1 MNNRSFQGGAPLAAV
16 LDALPDGIVLIDRN
30 GIVVGA
36 NDAAHDMFGV
46 PGTPLVGHGLRGL
59 LPDHGSRTAAGA
71 PRDTD
76 DRTVRRR
83 RGAPLR
89 MTARR
94 LDGGEFPSE
103 VTTTVLGDGSEP
115 FLGGGSEPHGPGRGR
130 SDDESMLLLVVRD
143 LTDAHDAEAA
153 LVRSQ
158 RRTEVILRAATEGLI
173 GTDTEGR
180 VVLVNP
186 AAARILGFR
195 ASDLDGRELHPL
207 VLHSRANGEPN
218 PYVETPLAA
227 TLVSGL
233 KCRAHDQVLWTKDG
247 GRVSADVTTIPVW
260 DGDRL
265 VGTIMAFT
273 DRGPVEKLIGEHAAE
288 MARQNEKYDAL
299 DERHQR
305 LESAFAALREQLR
318 RERAGGTG
326 AAAPVKSV
334 GAEVP
339 VGSVGG
345 MAPAEGVGGMAPAE
359 GVGGMAPARNA
370 AVPGAVVAALA
381 RRPSPVPAPVPA
393 REDVSSRI
401 SPVAGSW
408 IIGAAVRARREQRA
422 SEQQSRAA
430 LPGPPP
436 GNAFLRAVPADE
448 AVPRIPRVPRVPQ
461 GVPADPALTPRG
473 AHRDEEDGAGR
484 KRLSVLL
491 TNIRNRPS

>member
-1 MNNRSFQGGAPLAAV
+1 MNSRSFQGGARLAAV
-16 LDALPDGIVLIDRN
+16 LDALPDGIVLIDRD
-30 GIVVGA
+30 GTVVGA
-36 NDAAHDMFGV
+36 NDAAHDMFGA
-46 PGTPLVGHGLRGL
+46 PGTPLVGHGLPAL
-59 LPDHGSRTAAGA
+59 LPDHGSRTAPGT
-71 PRDTD
+71 PHDTD
-76 DRTVRRR
+76 GRTAR
-83 RGAPLR
+83 RGRDAPLR

-94 LDGGEFPSE
+94 LDGGEFPAE
-103 VTTTVLGDGSEP
+103 VVTTVLG
-115 FLGGGSEPHGPGRGR
+115 GGHEPHGPDRSR
-130 SDDESMLLLVVRD
+130 SDDGALLLVVRD

-218 PYVETPLAA
+218 PYTETPLAA

-247 GRVSADVTTIPVW
+247 DRVSADVTTVPVW

-273 DRGPVEKLIGEHAAE
+273 DRGPVEKLIGEHAVE
-288 MARQNEKYDAL
+288 MARQNEKYDVLA
-299 DERHQR
+299 ERHQR

-318 RERAGGTG
+318 RERAGSAGDQALAGSAG
-326 AAAPVKSV
+326 A
-334 GAEVP
+334 GVP
-339 VGSVGG
+339 AGSVGD
-345 MAPAEGVGGMAPAE
+345 MT
-359 GVGGMAPARNA
+359 PARNA
-370 AVPGAVVAALA
+370 AVSGAVVGAGAERAVGLVG
-381 RRPSPVPAPVPA
+381 PVPARFAVHAPPAGVGADGDRGAAALVHRPASVPA
-393 REDVSSRI
+393 REDAPSRI

-422 SEQQSRAA
+422 SEQQSRAV
-430 LPGPPP
+430 LPGRPP
-436 GNAFLRAVPADE
+436 GNALLRAAPADG
-448 AVPRIPRVPRVPQ
+448 AVPQVPQ
-461 GVPADPALTPRG
+461 GVPAEPALTSHG
-473 AHRDEEDGAGR
+473 THQDEDGGPGL

-491 TNIRNRPS
+491 TSIRNRPS

>member
-1 MNNRSFQGGAPLAAV
+1 MNNRSFQGGARLAAV

-30 GIVVGA
+30 GIVVSA
-36 NDAAHDMFGV
+36 NNAAHDMFGAPAHDMFGA
-46 PGTPLVGHGLRGL
+46 PGTPLVGHGLLGL
-59 LPDHGSRTAAGA
+59 LPDHGSHTAAGA

-76 DRTVRRR
+76 GRTVRRR
-83 RGAPLR
+83 RDAPLR

-103 VTTTVLGDGSEP
+103 VTTTVLGDGSGP
-115 FLGGGSEPHGPGRGR
+115 FLGSGSEPHGPGRGR
-130 SDDESMLLLVVRD
+130 SDDDSMLLLVVRD

-247 GRVSADVTTIPVW
+247 DRVSADVTTIPVW

-265 VGTIMAFT
+265 VGTVMAFT

-299 DERHQR
+299 AERHQR

-318 RERAGGTG
+318 RERAGGAG
-326 AAAPVKSV
+326 AEAPLRSV
-334 GAEVP
+334 GAE
-339 VGSVGG
+339 
-345 MAPAEGVGGMAPAE
+345 APAES
-359 GVGGMAPARNA
+359 VGGMAPARNA

-381 RRPSPVPAPVPA
+381 HRPAPAPVPA
-393 REDVSSRI
+393 REDASSRI

-448 AVPRIPRVPRVPQ
+448 AVPRVPRVPRVPQ
-461 GVPADPALTPRG
+461 GVPADPARTPRG
-473 AHRDEEDGAGR
+473 AHQDEEDGAGR

>member
-1 MNNRSFQGGAPLAAV
+1 MNSRSFQGGARLAAV

-30 GIVVGA
+30 GTVVSA
-36 NDAAHDMFGV
+36 NDAAQDMFGA
-46 PGTPLVGHGLRGL
+46 PGTPLVGHGLPGL
-59 LPDHGSRTAAGA
+59 LPDHGSCAAPGT
-71 PRDTD
+71 PRAADG
-76 DRTVRRR
+76 RTVRRG

-94 LDGGEFPSE
+94 LDGGEFPAE
-103 VTTTVLGDGSEP
+103 VVTTDLGSGR
-115 FLGGGSEPHGPGRGR
+115 EPHGPGRDR
-130 SDDESMLLLVVRD
+130 SDGGALLLVVRD

-195 ASDLDGRELHPL
+195 ASDLDGRKLHPL

-218 PYVETPLAA
+218 PYLETPLAA

-247 GRVSADVTTIPVW
+247 DRVSADVTTVPVW
-260 DGDRL
+260 DGERL

-273 DRGPVEKLIGEHAAE
+273 DRGPVEKLIGEHAVE
-288 MARQNEKYDAL
+288 MARQNEKYEAL
-299 DERHQR
+299 AERHRR

-318 RERAGGTG
+318 REQAGGAGDRGLTGSTG
-326 AAAPVKSV
+326 AD
-334 GAEVP
+334 VP
-339 VGSVGG
+339 V
-345 MAPAEGVGGMAPAE
+345 
-359 GVGGMAPARNA
+359 RNG
-370 AVPGAVVAALA
+370 AVPGAVAGVGAVAGAGAGRAVELVGPGAARFAVHAPPAGVEAGGDHGAAALVH
-381 RRPSPVPAPVPA
+381 RPAPVPA
-393 REDVSSRI
+393 REDAPSRI

-422 SEQQSRAA
+422 SEQQSHAV
-430 LPGPPP
+430 LPGRPP
-436 GNAFLRAVPADE
+436 GDAFLRAAPADE
-448 AVPRIPRVPRVPQ
+448 AVSRGPQ
-461 GVPADPALTPRG
+461 GVPAEPALTPHG
-473 AHRDEEDGAGR
+473 THRDEDGGPGL

-491 TNIRNRPS
+491 TSIRNRPS